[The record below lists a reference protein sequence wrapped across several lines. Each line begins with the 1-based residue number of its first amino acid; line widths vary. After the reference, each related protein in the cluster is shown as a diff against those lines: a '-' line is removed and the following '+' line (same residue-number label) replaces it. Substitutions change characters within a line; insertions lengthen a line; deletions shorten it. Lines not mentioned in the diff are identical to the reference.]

1 MGILIILLQAM
12 VGEIV
17 EKKFESR
24 SPRVDFSDQAD
35 LGGEKRPS

>member
-17 EKKFESR
+17 DKPKSES
-24 SPRVDFSDQAD
+24 PWAGVNDQAG
-35 LGGEKRPS
+35 LGGGKRP

>member
-17 EKKFESR
+17 EKSESG
-24 SPRVDFSDQAD
+24 SPWMGFSNQTD
-35 LGGEKRPS
+35 LGRGKRP